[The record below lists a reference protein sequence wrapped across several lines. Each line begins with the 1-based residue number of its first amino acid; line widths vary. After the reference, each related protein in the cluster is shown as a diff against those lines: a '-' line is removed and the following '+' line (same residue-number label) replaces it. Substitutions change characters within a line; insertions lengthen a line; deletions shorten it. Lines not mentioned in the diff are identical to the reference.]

1 MHKPRPTSSYPL
13 SLRQSVTWALL
24 ALFAAVTGCKDVSVS
39 RDAYFPLQVG
49 SVALEAQLAVD
60 QATQQ
65 KGLMYRESLGEDQGM
80 LFLSERPRQQSYW
93 MRNTLIPLDIGFFT
107 EDGVLREIY
116 PLFPRVEDRVISRRD
131 DIMYALEMNRGWF
144 KANGVKVG
152 DPLDL
157 ELVASARRLLAT
169 AK

>member
-1 MHKPRPTSSYPL
+1 MRKPRPTSLYPL
-13 SLRQSVTWALL
+13 SLRQSITWALL
-24 ALFAAVTGCKDVSVS
+24 ALSAAVTGCEDASVS
-39 RDAYFPLQVG
+39 RDAYLPLQVG
-49 SVALEAQLAVD
+49 SVALEAQLAMD

-65 KGLMYRESLGEDQGM
+65 KGLMNRESLGENQGM

-107 EDGVLREIY
+107 EDGILREVY
-116 PLFPRVEDRVISRRD
+116 PLFPRVEDPVKSRRD
-131 DIMYALEMNRGWF
+131 DIVYALEMNRGWF

-152 DPLDL
+152 DQLNL
-157 ELVASARRLLAT
+157 ELVASARRMLAT

>member
-1 MHKPRPTSSYPL
+1 MRKPRPTSLYPL
-13 SLRQSVTWALL
+13 SLRQSITWTLL
-24 ALFAAVTGCKDVSVS
+24 ALSAAVTGCEDASVS
-39 RDAYFPLQVG
+39 RDAYLPLQIG
-49 SVALEAQLAVD
+49 SVALKAQLAMD

-65 KGLMYRESLGEDQGM
+65 KGLMNRESLGENQGM

-107 EDGVLREIY
+107 EDGILREVY
-116 PLFPRVEDRVISRRD
+116 PLFPRVEDPVKSRRD
-131 DIMYALEMNRGWF
+131 DIVYALEMNRGWF

-152 DPLDL
+152 DQLNL
-157 ELVASARRLLAT
+157 ELVASARRMLAT